1 MLNRSTRFGFL
12 LVAGLNVSA
21 CADLSPTQQALA
33 TGGLGGGALGGLLG
47 SFSGNAGLGA
57 LLGAGVGAGG
67 SYLFNQSQQARR
79 GYGGGYSSGYGQGGY
94 GQSEYNDGRYGG
106 RQGYSRQDYGD
117 GYRRSRDRDKY

>member
-1 MLNRSTRFGFL
+1 MNRSMRLGLL

-21 CADLSPTQQALA
+21 CADLSPTQQGLA

-67 SYLFNQSQQARR
+67 GYLFSQSQQARR
-79 GYGGGYSSGYGQGGY
+79 GYGGGYSQSSYG
-94 GQSEYNDGRYGG
+94 DGRYYD
-106 RQGYSRQDYGD
+106 QQDYGRQNYRSS
-117 GYRRSRDRDKY
+117 YRRSRDDGRY